1 MSNKLK
7 ELFEQE
13 NISNK
18 SLIIRLRNKELQEE
32 LIKETSYLPDT
43 VSISERAYCYKNHYT
58 ECPVCRF
65 CGNPLRFH
73 KMNNVTVMRFYRQ
86 LIWGLLLTL

>member
-32 LIKETSYLPDT
+32 LIKETSIFT
-43 VSISERAYCYKNHYT
+43 N
-58 ECPVCRF
+58 
-65 CGNPLRFH
+65 
-73 KMNNVTVMRFYRQ
+73 
-86 LIWGLLLTL
+86 

>member
-58 ECPVCRF
+58 PEGKTYIPISP
-65 CGNPLRFH
+65 PLQFH
-73 KMNNVTVMRFYRQ
+73 EAEYF
-86 LIWGLLLTL
+86 